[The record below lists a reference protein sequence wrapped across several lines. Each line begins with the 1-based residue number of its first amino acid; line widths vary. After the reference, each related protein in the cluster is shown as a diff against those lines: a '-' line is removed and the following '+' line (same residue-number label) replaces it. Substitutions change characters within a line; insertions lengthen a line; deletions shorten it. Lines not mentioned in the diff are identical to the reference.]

1 MSFLSRYHEASKGS
15 EELIVAVIYKVL
27 KCPKVKI
34 LAWKI
39 TRQNDDTKLRGTVS
53 NFGVFF
59 KYM

>member
-1 MSFLSRYHEASKGS
+1 MSFLNRYSEASKGL
-15 EELIVAVIYKVL
+15 EELIVAVIYEVL

-39 TRQNDDTKLRGTVS
+39 TGWNNDTELRGTVS
-53 NFGVFF
+53 NFGVFM